1 MIGSDI
7 TKAAALLQQGELVA
21 IPTETV
27 YGLAANAFNGNAVA
41 KIYETKGR
49 PQFNPLII
57 HSNSFDKFLS
67 WGIHIPET
75 AFKLAEK
82 FSPGPLTLVVPKGNS
97 IPDIVTAGHSSVA
110 IRIPNHQICL
120 DLLSQLDFPLAAPSA
135 NLSGS
140 ISPTSA
146 QHVFEQ
152 LGDKIPYILDGGNCH
167 IGLESTI
174 ISFTGKTP
182 LLLRLGGL
190 AIEEIEQVLGQAL
203 DKSKL
208 LNNENPEAPGMLSRH
223 YAPQTQLR
231 IGNYSDLP
239 ESIKKGKIFC
249 IRFSNYITEVP
260 ESNQILLSKS
270 GNLQEAAQALFAV
283 MREVDAMKVDLIL
296 AEKFPE
302 TGLGL
307 AINDRLKRAEIK

>member
-7 TKAAALLQQGELVA
+7 SKAAKLLSDGELVA

-27 YGLAANAFNGNAVA
+27 YGLAANAFNGSAVA

-57 HSNSFDKFLS
+57 HSNSFEKFLS
-67 WGIHIPET
+67 WGIQIPES

-82 FSPGPLTLVVPKGNS
+82 FSPGPLTMVVPKGNS
-97 IPDIVTAGHSSVA
+97 IPDIVTAGHPSVA
-110 IRIPNHQICL
+110 IRIPNHTLCL
-120 DLLSQLDFPLAAPSA
+120 DLLKLLDFPLAAPSA
-135 NLSGS
+135 NISGS

-146 QHVFEQ
+146 QHVYDQFGE
-152 LGDKIPYILDGGNCH
+152 KIPYILDGGICQV
-167 IGLESTI
+167 GLESTI
-174 ISFTGKTP
+174 ISFTGSSP
-182 LLLRLGGL
+182 ALLRLGGL
-190 AIEEIEQVLGQAL
+190 AIEEIENTLGQKL
-203 DKSKL
+203 DLSRL

-223 YAPQTQLR
+223 YAPQTKLKV
-231 IGNYSDLP
+231 GNYADLP
-239 ESIKKGKIFC
+239 DHLKNGKIYC
-249 IRFSNYITEVP
+249 IRFSNYIP
-260 ESNQILLSKS
+260 ELPKNHQILLSEKGS
-270 GNLQEAAQALFAV
+270 LNEAAQALFAV
-283 MREVDAMKVDLIL
+283 MRQVDSMQADLIL